1 MRPIAGGA
9 ALATCALLTACNLL
23 PSFEPPASE
32 PSSQPQALAQR
43 SAARVTPAT
52 PGGELVAYLARI
64 RDLAERPLAAE
75 TQRQREAAR
84 AQKSDIEA
92 VKLGIALSLA
102 HGSDEGEIAALMEP
116 IARRPGADD
125 DVRAMASFLLLQAT
139 ERRRLKEGV
148 AAAGSRLRDERRA
161 HEAQK
166 QRADALQE
174 RAAQL
179 QQKIDA
185 LTELEKSLSSR
196 PAQGK

>member
-1 MRPIAGGA
+1 MKHA
-9 ALATCALLTACNLL
+9 ALLGCLLLAGCYAA
-23 PSFEPPASE
+23 PIFEPAP
-32 PSSQPQALAQR
+32 P
-43 SAARVTPAT
+43 SAATPAPPKPAGARVT

-64 RDLAERPLAAE
+64 RDLGDKALAAE

-84 AQKSDIEA
+84 AGSDLEA
-92 VKLGIALSLA
+92 VKLGLALSLA
-102 HGSDEGEIAALMEP
+102 PASDEGEIATLMEP
-116 IARRPGADD
+116 ITRRAPADD
-125 DVRAMASFLLLQAT
+125 DLKAMARFLLVQSA

-174 RAAQL
+174 RAEQL

-185 LTELEKSLSSR
+185 LTELEKSLSDRQVQSR
-196 PAQGK
+196 

>member
-1 MRPIAGGA
+1 
-9 ALATCALLTACNLL
+9 
-23 PSFEPPASE
+23 
-32 PSSQPQALAQR
+32 
-43 SAARVTPAT
+43 
-52 PGGELVAYLARI
+52 VAYLARI
-64 RDLAERPLAAE
+64 RDLGDRALAAE

-84 AQKSDIEA
+84 AGSDLES

-102 HGSDEGEIAALMEP
+102 PPADEAEIAALLEP
-116 IARRPGADD
+116 IARRARADD
-125 DVRAMASFLLLQAT
+125 DLKAMASFLLHQSA
-139 ERRRLKEGV
+139 ERRRLKEGA

-185 LTELEKSLSSR
+185 LTELEKSLSER
-196 PAQGK
+196 QTQVR

>member
-9 ALATCALLTACNLL
+9 ALACAVLTGCTVL
-23 PSFEPPASE
+23 PSFEPPVSE
-32 PSSQPQALAQR
+32 PPSQSGSLPQR
-43 SAARVTPAT
+43 SAARVTPPT

-64 RDLAERPLAAE
+64 RDLAEKPLAAE

-84 AQKSDIEA
+84 IQKSDMEA

-102 HGSDEGEIAALMEP
+102 HGSDEAEIAALMEP

-125 DVRAMASFLLLQAT
+125 DVRAMASFLLVQAT

-185 LTELEKSLSSR
+185 LTELEKSLSDR
-196 PAQGK
+196 PAQNR